1 VSVALA
7 AAACSPAAPPAQG
20 TDTGSPAAV
29 DTAAVR
35 ATLRRTS
42 DSIGAA
48 FRRGDAAA
56 VAAAYTE
63 DAVLLMSGAEPLR
76 GRAQIQAALTGM
88 LGGMRVVEAAQE
100 PVEVRVWGDEAYEWG
115 NSRYVFAPPG
125 QPQVRDAG
133 KYLIVWRRQPD
144 GVWRVHRDASNSNAA
159 PPAPPGPTGPAR

>member
-1 VSVALA
+1 MTVALVL
-7 AAACSPAAPPAQG
+7 AACAPAAPPAQG
-20 TDTGSPAAV
+20 TDTGSPGGV

-63 DAVLLMSGAEPLR
+63 DAVLLMPGAEPLR
-76 GRAQIQAALTGM
+76 SRAQIQAALTGM
-88 LGGMRVVEAAQE
+88 LGGMRVVEAVQE

-115 NSRYVFAPPG
+115 SSRYVFALPG

-133 KYLIVWRRQPD
+133 KYLIIWRRQPD
-144 GVWRVHRDASNSNAA
+144 GTWRVHRDASNSNAA
-159 PPAPPGPTGPAR
+159 PPTPPDPAR

>member
-1 VSVALA
+1 M
-7 AAACSPAAPPAQG
+7 
-20 TDTGSPAAV
+20 

-63 DAVLLMSGAEPLR
+63 DAVLLMPGAEPLR
-76 GRAQIQAALTGM
+76 GRAQIQAALTGI
-88 LGGMRVVEAAQE
+88 LDGMRVVEAAQE

-115 NSRYVFAPPG
+115 NSRYVFASPG

-133 KYLIVWRRQPD
+133 KYLVIWRRQPD
-144 GVWRVHRDASNSNAA
+144 GAWRVHRDASSSNAPPSA
-159 PPAPPGPTGPAR
+159 PPAAR